1 VSEQLHRFSD
11 GPYDV
16 LKYTTTM
23 KDGEIVV
30 EVNDGDLGRIKLES
44 IEAVEQLSQGLQQ
57 ALEELVEQ
65 ERRGQEL

>member
-1 VSEQLHRFSD
+1 MTEKLHQFSD

-16 LKYTTTM
+16 LKYTTSVEN
-23 KDGEIVV
+23 GEIVI

-44 IEAVEQLSQGLQQ
+44 VEAVEHLTDGLQQ
-57 ALEELVEQ
+57 ALERLVKE